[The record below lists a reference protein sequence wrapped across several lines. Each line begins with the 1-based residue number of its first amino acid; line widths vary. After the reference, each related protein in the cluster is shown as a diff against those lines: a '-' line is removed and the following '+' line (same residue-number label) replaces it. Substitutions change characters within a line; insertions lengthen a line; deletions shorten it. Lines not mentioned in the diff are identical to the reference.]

1 MSVHEASKEE
11 PSEEVK
17 NTSKRFRLDSPSGSP
32 RRSLL
37 AVKSAVPIKPPPL
50 SSPSASPGDL
60 RQASKDVRAE
70 KWSSAV
76 GQYIRAEWAKG
87 VPPIVISTRL
97 TAKRGIRYKTQQV
110 VGYSKRRLGIDI
122 RKMATP
128 SDAGV
133 RSDDVVPA
141 LSVPNNYGIISINNV
156 DDEEKFVIPSV
167 DASLDVDA
175 TPLLDAAAVVGEASD
190 LTTSSTTTARQSH
203 RSLFGTG

>member
-1 MSVHEASKEE
+1 M
-11 PSEEVK
+11 
-17 NTSKRFRLDSPSGSP
+17 
-32 RRSLL
+32 
-37 AVKSAVPIKPPPL
+37 
-50 SSPSASPGDL
+50 
-60 RQASKDVRAE
+60 
-70 KWSSAV
+70 
-76 GQYIRAEWAKG
+76 
-87 VPPIVISTRL
+87 
-97 TAKRGIRYKTQQV
+97 